1 MGSSWKN
8 KLVGALAAGAI
19 VAGLLP
25 VTALGA
31 TGALEADTKISV
43 TGVEDGATVRAY
55 QVVKVDQSNTADN
68 GTAGWALAG
77 TFGDIELN
85 DIIGTGATIDASE
98 AATIANAAPSA
109 SPALETVTLSQSS
122 AGGAYEADVTKP
134 GLYVVV
140 VTGTGATV
148 YNPMFVSADYSQD
161 NPNTNTIAASE
172 TYSGNTAVAKSS
184 TPTLTKSADQ
194 ATDKAVQAGD
204 SVEFTIGTQVPYYP
218 SPYYD
223 ANSVKFEINDVLDDG
238 LAMPTAKADVV
249 VKAGNDTLDE
259 GTDYDLTLNA
269 TNRSLKIEFKASY
282 LQDVERQNK
291 GGLTNGTTAVTVK
304 YAATVGDVTKFT
316 QSVQELTNDASIT
329 FTNKPGTGTDAT
341 HTPPH
346 KKTHHYTFGVD
357 ANLAGSSSGQEKTK
371 ELRKIAVDADGNV
384 KYESIETSF
393 TDTGKQRGPLEGA
406 TFELKG
412 TSSDGTTYSQTTTTD
427 ENGRISFTGLDA
439 DIVYTMKE
447 TSAPLGYQLDTTQYQ
462 IKVVAEYNEPTENED
477 ATLKSYKVK
486 FKKAAD
492 SDWQDLTT
500 YTIENENGEIK
511 TTVVDNGSVT
521 ALIKNVKAGLLPSTG
536 GSGIFFYLAV
546 GGAIA
551 GISLYLMKK
560 DEHAEAAE

>member
-8 KLVGALAAGAI
+8 KLVGAIATGAI
-19 VAGLLP
+19 VAGLFP
-25 VTALGA
+25 VAALGA
-31 TGALEADTKISV
+31 AGDLTADSKISV
-43 TGVEDGATVRAY
+43 Y

-77 TFGDIELN
+77 TFGTIALS
-85 DIIGTGATIDASE
+85 DIIGTRATIDASE

-122 AGGAYEADVTKP
+122 AGGAYEAAVTKP

-140 VTGTGATV
+140 VTGTGATI
-148 YNPMFVSADYSQD
+148 YNPMFVSADYDQA
-161 NPNTNTIAASE
+161 NNTNTIAASA
-172 TYSGNTAVAKSS
+172 TYSGSTAVAKKSE
-184 TPTLTKSADQ
+184 PTLTKSADQ

-249 VKAGNDTLDE
+249 VKAGNDTLEE

-269 TNRSLKIEFKASY
+269 TDRSLKIEFKASY
-282 LQDVERQNK
+282 LQDEKRQNK

-357 ANLAGSSSGQEKTK
+357 ADLAGSGAGSGKTS
-371 ELRKIAVDADGNV
+371 ELRKISVDANGNV
-384 KYESIETSF
+384 EYESIETSF
-393 TDTGKQRGPLEGA
+393 TDPEAKKRGPLQGA
-406 TFELKG
+406 TFKLTG
-412 TSSDGTTYSQTTTTD
+412 ISSDNVAYEQTTTTD
-427 ENGRISFTGLDA
+427 ENGRISFTGLDEG
-439 DIVYTMKE
+439 IIYTMQE
-447 TSAPLGYQLDTTQYQ
+447 TAAPLGYQLDTTQYN
-462 IKVVAEYNEPTENED
+462 IKVVAEYNEPTANED
-477 ATLKSYKVK
+477 ATLKNYKVQ
-486 FKKAAD
+486 FKKA
-492 SDWQDLTT
+492 SDANWQDLIK
-500 YTIENENGEIK
+500 YTITNDANGEIS
-511 TTVVDNGSVT
+511 TSVVDTSETNVT
-521 ALIKNVKAGLLPSTG
+521 ALIKNIKNGLLPATG

-551 GISLYLMKK
+551 GVSFYLMKK
-560 DEHAEAAE
+560 DERNEAAE

>member
-1 MGSSWKN
+1 M
-8 KLVGALAAGAI
+8 
-19 VAGLLP
+19 
-25 VTALGA
+25 TALGA

-43 TGVEDGATVRAY
+43 TGVEDGATVTAY
-55 QVVKVDQSNTADN
+55 KVVKVDQSNTEVD

-77 TFGDIELN
+77 TFGTIKLG
-85 DIIGTGATIDASE
+85 DIIGTDATISAEE
-98 AATIANAAPSA
+98 AATIADAAPNA
-109 SPALETVTLSQSS
+109 DPALTTVTL
-122 AGGAYEADVTKP
+122 AKNGDAYEANVTEP
-134 GLYVVV
+134 GLYVVIV
-140 VTGTGATV
+140 EGTGGTI
-148 YNPMFVSADYSQD
+148 YNPMFVSADYDQTD
-161 NPNTNTIAASE
+161 PNTNTIAASA
-172 TYSGNTAVAKSS
+172 TYSGSTAVAKKSE
-184 TPTLTKSADQ
+184 PTLTKTADQ

-204 SVEFTIGTQVPYYP
+204 SVAFTIATQVPYYP

-223 ANSVKFEINDVLDDG
+223 ANSVKFEINDTIDTG
-238 LAMPTAKADVV
+238 LAMPTAKTDVV
-249 VKAGNDTLDE
+249 VKAGTATLEE
-259 GTDYDLTLNA
+259 GTDYDLTF
-269 TNRSLKIEFKASY
+269 TGTTTMKIAFKASY
-282 LQDVERQNK
+282 LQDGTRTDK
-291 GGLTNGTTAVTVK
+291 GGLSNGTTAITVK
-304 YAATVGDVTKFT
+304 YSATVADVNAFT
-316 QSVQELTNDASIT
+316 NAVHELTNDAYIE
-329 FTNKPGTGTDAT
+329 FTNNPGETEESD
-341 HTPPH
+341 H

-357 ANLAGSSSGQEKTK
+357 ASLAGSSSGQEKTK
-371 ELRKIAVDADGNV
+371 ELRKIAVDANGEIV
-384 KYESIETSF
+384 YETIESSF

-439 DIVYTMKE
+439 GIVYTMKE

-477 ATLKSYKVK
+477 ATLKSYKVQ

-492 SDWQDLTT
+492 SAWQDLTS

>member
-8 KLVGALAAGAI
+8 KLVGAIATGAI
-19 VAGLLP
+19 VAGLFP
-25 VTALGA
+25 AAALGA
-31 TGALEADTKISV
+31 AGELTADSKISV
-43 TGVEDGATVRAY
+43 TGVEDGATVTAY
-55 QVVKVDQSNTADN
+55 QVVKVDQSNTATD

-77 TFGDIELN
+77 TFGDIELT
-85 DIIGTGATIDASE
+85 DIIGTGATISAEE
-98 AATIANAAPSA
+98 AATIADAAPDA
-109 SPALETVTLSQSS
+109 DPALTTVTLTKS
-122 AGGAYEADVTKP
+122 GDAYEANVTEP

-161 NPNTNTIAASE
+161 DPNTNTIAASE

-194 ATDKAVQAGD
+194 ETDKAVQAGD

-238 LAMPTAKADVV
+238 LAMPTAKTDVV
-249 VKAGNDTLDE
+249 VKAGNDTLVE

-269 TNRSLKIEFKASY
+269 TDRSLKIEFKASY

-357 ANLAGSSSGQEKTK
+357 ADLAGSSSGQEKTK
-371 ELRKIAVDADGNV
+371 ELRKIAVDANGNV
-384 KYESIETSF
+384 EYETIETSF

-412 TSSDGTTYSQTTTTD
+412 TSSDGTAYNQTTTTD

-447 TSAPLGYQLDTTQYQ
+447 TSAPLGYQLDTTAYN
-462 IKVVAEYNEPTENED
+462 IKVVAEYNEPTDNED
-477 ATLKSYKVK
+477 ATLKSYTVK
-486 FKKAAD
+486 FKKA
-492 SDWQDLTT
+492 SDEEWQDLTT
-500 YTIENENGEIK
+500 YTIENENGEIE

-521 ALIKNVKAGLLPSTG
+521 AMIKNIKSGLLPATG

-551 GISLYLMKK
+551 GVSFYLMKK
-560 DEHAEAAE
+560 DERNEASE

>member
-43 TGVEDGATVRAY
+43 TGVEDGATVTAY
-55 QVVKVDQSNTADN
+55 EVVKVDQSNPAVN

-77 TFGDIELN
+77 TFGDIKLT
-85 DIIGTGATIDASE
+85 DIIGTNAAISAEE
-98 AATIANAAPSA
+98 AATIADAAPDA
-109 SPALETVTLSQSS
+109 NPPLTTVTLTKK
-122 AGGAYEADVTKP
+122 GDAYEANVIEP

-161 NPNTNTIAASE
+161 DPNTNTIAASE
-172 TYSGNTAVAKSS
+172 TYKGNTAVAKSS
-184 TPTLTKSADQ
+184 KPTLTKSADQ
-194 ATDKAVQAGD
+194 EADKAVQAGD

-238 LAMPTAKADVV
+238 LAMPTKKTDVV
-249 VKAGNDTLDE
+249 VKAGNATLEE

-269 TNRSLKIEFKASY
+269 TNRSLKIEFKAPY
-282 LQDVERQNK
+282 LQNGTRTDK
-291 GGLTNGTTAVTVK
+291 GGLSNGTTAITVK

-371 ELRKIAVDADGNV
+371 ELRKIAVDANGEV
-384 KYESIETSF
+384 VYETIETSF
-393 TDTGKQRGPLEGA
+393 TDTDKQRGPLEGA
-406 TFELKG
+406 TLELKG
-412 TSSDGTTYSQTTTTD
+412 TSRDGTTYSQTTTTD

-462 IKVVAEYNEPTENED
+462 IKVVAEYNEPTANED

-492 SDWQDLTT
+492 SNWQDLTS

-511 TTVVDNGSVT
+511 TTVVDNGCVT